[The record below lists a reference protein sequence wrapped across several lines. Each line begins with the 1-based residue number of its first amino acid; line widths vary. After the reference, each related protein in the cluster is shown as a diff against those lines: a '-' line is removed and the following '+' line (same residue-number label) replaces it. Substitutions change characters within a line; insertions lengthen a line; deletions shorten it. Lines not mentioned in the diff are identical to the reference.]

1 MQSSF
6 TPIICSTCLKENSI
20 ITDSESGE
28 VICSNC
34 GMVISEKVQD
44 YAHQEQRVFTLDK
57 VNIISRTGA
66 PTSLARPDMVL
77 YTVIG
82 KNNKDASGHELN
94 MLMRSSMAR
103 LRKWDTITQSLS
115 SRVMN
120 LRRGLDDLNRLKDK
134 LRLSNV
140 IIEKTAYIYRK
151 AQERGLVQGKPT
163 TSVLAA
169 AIYIACREME
179 TPRTLKEISTISNVK
194 RKEIAK
200 NYRMLV
206 FQLDI
211 KIPTI
216 DPMKC
221 IIRIA
226 NKIKLSDKTKHQAIK
241 ILKNIAK
248 EETIISAGKSPTG
261 FAASLIYLASIVTRD
276 DNIRQMELAEAAG
289 VTEVT
294 IRNICKFLRKYIDP
308 D

>member
-34 GMVISEKVQD
+34 GMVIPEKVQD
-44 YAHQEQRVFTLDK
+44 YTHQEQRVFTLDK
-57 VNIISRTGA
+57 VNKISRTGA
-66 PTSLARPDMVL
+66 PTSLARPDMGL

-94 MLMRSSMAR
+94 MLMRSSMTR